1 MSRECGD
8 EVRDGMEQIAHQ
20 RKAQQKKA
28 QKLMH
33 LSAYLLN
40 HKEETE
46 IKMLFGAF
54 LDFLMLKDRDGIAFW
69 SLTISVLR
77 VAGKYFLSV

>member
-1 MSRECGD
+1 
-8 EVRDGMEQIAHQ
+8 
-20 RKAQQKKA
+20 
-28 QKLMH
+28 MH
-33 LSAYLLN
+33 RSAYLLN